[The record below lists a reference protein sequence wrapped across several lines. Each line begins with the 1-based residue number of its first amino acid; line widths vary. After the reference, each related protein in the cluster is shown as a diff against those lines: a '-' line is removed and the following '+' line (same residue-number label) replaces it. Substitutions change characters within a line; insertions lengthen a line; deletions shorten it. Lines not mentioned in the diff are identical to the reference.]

1 MLIRIS
7 SLFLFLLL
15 GLSGQENPVSASS
28 PLLISSGATTPAFFL
43 VMGGREVRADM
54 LELGFGL
61 KVTNVTGIPNI
72 TPQTVDITNMK
83 GDFYGGKI
91 QGDVSYDDVK
101 KLATLT
107 VSVKGAK
114 LELFLVEVL
123 RISTPFQGKV
133 DGQMKFVFADNSR
146 DPVQAKGS
154 FRVYDGTLVAA
165 PLLVDL
171 LLGDPTASGGR
182 DEGSCEVEIS
192 KRRFHFT
199 QIQAKGPSLSVA
211 GEGTIGFDGSMN
223 VAFQP
228 KANPVWMRPIPGVS
242 DVLLF
247 VVNSV
252 VKNVG
257 KFRVIGSMGNVQI
270 TSDVFG
276 R

>member
-1 MLIRIS
+1 MIRSIFLAVFLVALLPAQEIS
-7 SLFLFLLL
+7 
-15 GLSGQENPVSASS
+15 VSASA
-28 PLLISSGATTPAFFL
+28 PVQVSSGATSPVFFL
-43 VMGGREVRADM
+43 VMGGREVRADI

-61 KVTNVTGIPNI
+61 KVTNLTGIPNI
-72 TPQTVDITNMK
+72 TPQTVDITKMN

-91 QGDVSYDDVK
+91 QGELSYSDLK
-101 KLATLT
+101 KAATLS

-114 LELFLVEVL
+114 LERFLVEVL

-154 FRVYDGTLVAA
+154 FSVYDGTLVAA

-182 DEGSCEVEIS
+182 DEASCEVEIS
-192 KRRFHFT
+192 ERVFHFT

-211 GEGTIGFDGSMN
+211 GEGVIGFDGSMN
-223 VAFQP
+223 VAFRP

-257 KFRVIGSMGNVQI
+257 KFRVIGSMGNIQI

>member
-1 MLIRIS
+1 MIRMVFIVVLLIAV
-7 SLFLFLLL
+7 LPAED
-15 GLSGQENPVSASS
+15 LSVSAST
-28 PLLISSGATTPAFFL
+28 PVAISRGASSPAFFL
-43 VMGGREVRADM
+43 VMGGREVRADI

-61 KVTNVTGIPNI
+61 KVTNLTGVPNI
-72 TPQTVDITNMK
+72 TPETVDITNLR
-83 GDFYGGKI
+83 GDFYGGKL
-91 QGDVSYDDVK
+91 QGDLSYNDVRK
-101 KLATLT
+101 IATLS
-107 VSVKGAK
+107 VSVKGAR
-114 LELFLVEVL
+114 LERFLVEVL
-123 RISTPFQGKV
+123 RLSTPFQGKV
-133 DGQMKFVFADNSR
+133 DGQIKFVFPDNSR

-154 FRVYDGTLVAA
+154 FSVSDGTLVAA
-165 PLLVDL
+165 PLLIDL
-171 LLGDPTASGGR
+171 LLGDPTATGGK
-182 DEGSCEVEIS
+182 DEATCEVEIS
-192 KRRFHFT
+192 DRIFHFT
-199 QIQAKGPSLSVA
+199 QIQAKGQSLTVS

-223 VAFQP
+223 VAFRP